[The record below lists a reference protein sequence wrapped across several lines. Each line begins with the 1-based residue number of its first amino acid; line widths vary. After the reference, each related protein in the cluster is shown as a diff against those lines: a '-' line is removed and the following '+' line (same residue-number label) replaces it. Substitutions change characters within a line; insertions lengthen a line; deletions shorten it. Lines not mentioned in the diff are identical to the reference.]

1 WQVSVGALS
10 LRVQQLDVRCE
21 TKTKDNV
28 FVTLVI
34 SVQYNVSKENVYD
47 AFYKLTDSRQQ
58 ISSYI
63 FDVVRATV
71 PKLELD
77 SVFLEKEEIAKG
89 IKEELTKSMTGYGYM
104 ILHALVNDIEPAPKV
119 KDAMNE
125 INAARRQR
133 VAALE
138 RAEAEKVAVVKAAEA
153 EAEAKFLH
161 GQGIARQ
168 RQAIIMGLRDSV
180 KEFDNMSDVSS
191 KDVLELMLI
200 TQYFDTLREIGM
212 SNKTSTIFMPHNP
225 SAMSDI
231 SAQISA
237 CPDLN
242 MVKGPASGTRRFGC
256 MDTSDLEL
264 DTIRGKNATLQRSTL
279 LSTDVHYR
287 NAFVEGSVGAKHAT
301 DGMVLPGAAGAVM
314 PRARKV

>member
-1 WQVSVGALS
+1 MSCFQCFACPEQETVQFIETCGKFSSVAQPGCNFICGPCGQVSVGALS

-231 SAQISA
+231 SAQI
-237 CPDLN
+237 
-242 MVKGPASGTRRFGC
+242 
-256 MDTSDLEL
+256 
-264 DTIRGKNATLQRSTL
+264 
-279 LSTDVHYR
+279 R

-301 DGMVLPGAAGAVM
+301 DGIVLPGAAGAVM

>member
-1 WQVSVGALS
+1 
-10 LRVQQLDVRCE
+10 
-21 TKTKDNV
+21 
-28 FVTLVI
+28 
-34 SVQYNVSKENVYD
+34 NVYD

-153 EAEAKFLH
+153 EAEAK
-161 GQGIARQ
+161 
-168 RQAIIMGLRDSV
+168 
-180 KEFDNMSDVSS
+180 
-191 KDVLELMLI
+191 
-200 TQYFDTLREIGM
+200 
-212 SNKTSTIFMPHNP
+212 
-225 SAMSDI
+225 
-231 SAQISA
+231 
-237 CPDLN
+237 
-242 MVKGPASGTRRFGC
+242 
-256 MDTSDLEL
+256 
-264 DTIRGKNATLQRSTL
+264 
-279 LSTDVHYR
+279 
-287 NAFVEGSVGAKHAT
+287 
-301 DGMVLPGAAGAVM
+301 
-314 PRARKV
+314 